1 MNGMSKGIGAAADY
15 YRLRLRRF
23 DDGDTPD
30 FEWHD
35 DILWRQ
41 PADAQLRE
49 FDRFLV
55 EAVAL
60 DDDDVTSLGVFESSD
75 DAHEALDAAVED
87 LAGLTRSEFEA
98 RYFPAEV

>member
-1 MNGMSKGIGAAADY
+1 MSKGIGAAADY
-15 YRLRLRRF
+15 YRLRLSRF

-49 FDRFLV
+49 FDRFRV

-60 DDDDVTSLGVFESSD
+60 GDDDDVTSLGEFSSAD
-75 DAHEALDAAVED
+75 DAHEALDAAAED
-87 LAGLTRSEFEA
+87 LAGLTRSEFEE